1 MKRTIAILTSIS
13 MLLCS
18 VPAFPVTARQPSKE
32 TYFLVADKNDNRA
45 ILFDLVKEKGNPY
58 GYNSYEIS
66 DWSTGE
72 GRYTA
77 ASADWD
83 VGDILLYTGGYSYTD
98 LPSPNSNYFIMKEDG
113 SFEEVGVLPDT
124 LQDAVQKDENGCFLY
139 KGDDDA
145 TAALLAELSGR
156 IAATEPA
163 TDPTEPTEPT
173 EESVSWTEPPTTG
186 SIRIAVVDAETE
198 EPLSGVLIGF
208 PGGSWVS
215 DGTVFEGTYQFGV
228 YPDRVAVLEVPTG
241 YLLPDMVNY
250 GTGHREID
258 DGERVDTIFRIPRD
272 PDATEP
278 TMPDPLPDPTYYKH
292 DYVVLDKIGSVLYLL
307 EYPCNV
313 TTAAYEDNGANLP
326 TYILKDDDPLFRSVI
341 EEAEWGDIIEY
352 TGTSL
357 ISTCLSC
364 WNTLGRDGTPPDDET
379 FVKVDSMLTNLDY
392 IYNVT
397 KWQGETYLRFN
408 IGRDPYLVIRNGDDK
423 PSFVRES
430 DLISPYMPS
439 NGLVLNKICYP
450 ENIAWDPVIP
460 AHTSLCIIWLVPFF
474 DVHGPYVETITDT
487 DDPLFESSVA
497 EAKVGD
503 IIEYRGNNFIR
514 RYDKNDLTKLL
525 IPSEDPE
532 NVTFSVYGNILTDG
546 NYPDNVTEWHGEKHL
561 VLTSKEGTRYVVFAD
576 ENTYPTFIPEDHL
589 NDFGDLNHDGIH
601 NASDAALILQQA
613 ALMGAQ
619 AEGNVLDPLMAEAQ
633 VIGDLDGD
641 GISNASDAALLLIYA
656 AYCGAQRE
664 APADLQSYL
673 YELNDTVK
681 RVTIGYREGLSSEHV
696 TKELLTS
703 PAELETYFTETVTPQ
718 TSNMTDCLAH
728 RDSAEVLAELMAAYP
743 TAFFETHNLAVFC
756 ADEANH
762 NNRQEVRQIETS
774 DGGVTITMHHLD
786 INGEP
791 VEGFYAVLVAVDKR
805 ITDVSQ
811 ITVNETHSRY
821 TR

>member
-18 VPAFPVTARQPSKE
+18 VPAFPVTARQPSKG

-83 VGDILLYTGGYSYTD
+83 VGDILLYTGDYSYTE

-113 SFEEVGVLPDT
+113 SVEEVGVLPDT

-156 IAATEPA
+156 IAATEP
-163 TDPTEPTEPT
+163 
-173 EESVSWTEPPTTG
+173 
-186 SIRIAVVDAETE
+186 
-198 EPLSGVLIGF
+198 
-208 PGGSWVS
+208 
-215 DGTVFEGTYQFGV
+215 
-228 YPDRVAVLEVPTG
+228 
-241 YLLPDMVNY
+241 
-250 GTGHREID
+250 
-258 DGERVDTIFRIPRD
+258 
-272 PDATEP
+272 
-278 TMPDPLPDPTYYKH
+278 TMPDPLPDPTYYKQ

-326 TYILKDDDPLFRSVI
+326 TYILKDDDPLFKDII
-341 EEAEWGDIIEY
+341 EQAEWGDIIEY

-357 ISTCLSC
+357 ISTCLNC

-379 FVKVDSMLTNLDY
+379 FVKKGSLLTDNDHVTEVD
-392 IYNVT
+392 
-397 KWQGETYLRFN
+397 GERYLAFTSSDQAR
-408 IGRDPYLVIRNGDDK
+408 YLVIRKNGR
-423 PSFVRES
+423 PSFVPET
-430 DLISPYMPS
+430 DLTTSAEPTTRQFV
-439 NGLVLNKICYP
+439 VLDKASYP
-450 ENIAWDPVIP
+450 ENTMWHPPIQ
-460 AHTSLCIIWLVPFF
+460 AHTNLYVLEIPFEGTDKDF
-474 DVHGPYVETITDT
+474 NNNGDQLQVYTITDT
-487 DDPLFESSVA
+487 KDTLFEQLCADAEIGDVITYYGSTLSDNGKWEPMWESMHREPDVKGNYA
-497 EAKVGD
+497 EAD
-503 IIEYRGNNFIR
+503 TF
-514 RYDKNDLTKLL
+514 T
-525 IPSEDPE
+525 
-532 NVTFSVYGNILTDG
+532 VTGSFFTDEQ
-546 NYPDNVTEWHGEKHL
+546 YADYLTEWHGERHF
-561 VLTSKEGTRYVVFAD
+561 VLTSTEGTRYVVFTAAY
-576 ENTYPTFIPEDHL
+576 EYPSFFPERYL

-601 NASDAALILQQA
+601 NASDAAKILIQA
-613 ALMGAQ
+613 AMAGAQ
-619 AEGNVLDPLMAEAQ
+619 DATFLDPRMVEARI
-633 VIGDLDGD
+633 IGDLNGD
-641 GISNASDAALLLIYA
+641 GFSDASDAALLLIYA
-656 AYCGAQRE
+656 AYYGAQCE

-718 TSNMTDCLAH
+718 NINMTDCLAH

-743 TAFFETHNLAVFC
+743 AAFFETHNLAVFC

-786 INGEP
+786 INGGP
-791 VEGFYAVLVAVDKR
+791 VEGFYAVLVAVDKS
-805 ITDVSQ
+805 ITEVSQ

-821 TR
+821 TG